1 MSKDLDDAK
10 REVTRL
16 TELSQNAVIFKT
28 DLDDEGLSLEKKPK
42 SKKAKK
48 QKRNL
53 VTEEVIAEEDRVVA
67 PPMQIVENEVPM
79 QPNVVI
85 EQSRD
90 SSRSESSSHELHFEG
105 G

>member
-28 DLDDEGLSLEKKPK
+28 ELDDDEGVSLEKKPK

-53 VTEEVIAEEDRVVA
+53 VSEEVIAEEDRVVA

-85 EQSRD
+85 E
-90 SSRSESSSHELHFEG
+90 
-105 G
+105 

>member
-28 DLDDEGLSLEKKPK
+28 ELDDEGASLEKKPK

-48 QKRNL
+48 
-53 VTEEVIAEEDRVVA
+53 
-67 PPMQIVENEVPM
+67 
-79 QPNVVI
+79 
-85 EQSRD
+85 
-90 SSRSESSSHELHFEG
+90 
-105 G
+105 